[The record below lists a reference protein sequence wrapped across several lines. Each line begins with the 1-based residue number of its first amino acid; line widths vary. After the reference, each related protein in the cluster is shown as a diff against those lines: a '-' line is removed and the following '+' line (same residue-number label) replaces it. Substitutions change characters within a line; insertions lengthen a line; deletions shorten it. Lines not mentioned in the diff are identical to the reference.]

1 MTGREINI
9 VNEIN
14 LIQIFL
20 AEMRQESD
28 YRRQ

>member
-1 MTGREINI
+1 MTGGEINI

-20 AEMRQESD
+20 AEIGQKSD

>member
-20 AEMRQESD
+20 AEMGQESD